1 MQVVQS
7 ELIRSS
13 NVVSNPMANMRDQ
26 IHTACPSTFNH
37 MRTVRAHDGVRM
49 AAWLA
54 GANDRIHPS
63 VENRFGARQ
72 TEESVGGGYK
82 QKP

>member
-1 MQVVQS
+1 MHVVQL

-13 NVVSNPMANMRDQ
+13 NVVSIPMANMRDQ
-26 IHTACPSTFNH
+26 IHTACPFKFNR
-37 MRTVRAHDGVRM
+37 MRTARAHNGVHM

-54 GANDRIHPS
+54 GTNDRVHAS
-63 VENRFGARQ
+63 VENRLGARQ
-72 TEESVGGGYK
+72 TEESVRGGHK